1 MFELHAPA
9 SWACVEFISDLHLH
23 PTQGAT
29 FKAWQAYMRS
39 CQADALFILGDLFE
53 VWVGDDAALGPG
65 GVGAPDENAACGLPQ
80 STNFTLQCMDILRE
94 TARSRPV
101 YFLHGNRD
109 FLLGERAATY
119 TGVTLLPD
127 PTCLCFDAGHSTP
140 SNSSPLRVLLS
151 HGDEWCLAD
160 TDYMKFRAEVRNPA
174 WMTTFLTRPLSE
186 RTAIAQSMRTQS
198 EAKKQAASSGDY
210 ADLDTPTVK
219 AQLRLARAKTLL
231 HGHTHRPAE
240 HALGD
245 AQQRIVLSDWD
256 LEAPVPRQEVLQLRI
271 DCAAQQPE
279 NALSFERRR
288 PES

>member
-23 PTQGAT
+23 PAQGAT
-29 FKAWQAYMRS
+29 FNAWQTYMQAS
-39 CQADALFILGDLFE
+39 QADAVFILGDLFE
-53 VWVGDDAALGPG
+53 VWVGDDAALGPIG
-65 GVGAPDENAACGLPQ
+65 LGTSDQNPASGLPH
-80 STNFTLQCMDILRE
+80 STTFALQCLDILRE

-109 FLLGERAATY
+109 FLFDERAAAY
-119 TGVTLLPD
+119 CGLTLLPD
-127 PTCLCFDAGHSTP
+127 PTCLCFDAAYP
-140 SNSSPLRVLLS
+140 DPSSPSARRILLS

-174 WMTTFLTRPLSE
+174 WMTAFLARPLPE
-186 RTAIAQSMRTQS
+186 RTAMAHSMRAQS
-198 EAKKQAASSGDY
+198 EAKKQISSSGEY

-219 AQLRLARAKTLL
+219 AQLKQAGAKTLV
-231 HGHTHRPAE
+231 HGHTHRPGD

-256 LEAPVPRQEVLQLRI
+256 LEAAVPRQEVLQLRI
-271 DCAAQQPE
+271 DRIAGQAE

-288 PES
+288 PVS